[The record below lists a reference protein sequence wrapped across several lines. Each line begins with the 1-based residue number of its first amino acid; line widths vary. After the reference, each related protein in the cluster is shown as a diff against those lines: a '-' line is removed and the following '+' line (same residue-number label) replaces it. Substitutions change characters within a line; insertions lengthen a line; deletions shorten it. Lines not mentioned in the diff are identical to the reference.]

1 MISFTF
7 KKAQIASI
15 LATAVDFLVMRMIVQ
30 MAGLAWVVPASAIG
44 TILGGVTHF
53 LVSRTWVFR
62 AGEGRWTVHMSRYLL
77 VWAGN
82 LILSVSVLYLLT
94 HYTSINYLVAK
105 IGIAIG
111 LAVFYN
117 YVLQKRFV
125 FK

>member
-7 KKAQIASI
+7 KKAQIASV
-15 LATAVDFLVMRMIVQ
+15 LATAVDFLVMRLIVQ
-30 MAGLAWVVPASAIG
+30 IAGLAFVVPASAIG

-62 AGEGRWTVHMSRYLL
+62 AGEGRWTVHLGRYLL

-82 LILSVSVLYLLT
+82 LILSVSVLFLLT
-94 HYTSINYLVAK
+94 RYTSINYLVAK

>member
-7 KKAQIASI
+7 KKAQIASV
-15 LATAVDFLVMRMIVQ
+15 LATAVDFLVTRLVVQ
-30 MAGLAWVVPASAIG
+30 IAGLGFVVPASAIG

-62 AGEGRWTVHMSRYLL
+62 AGEGRWTVHLGRYLL
-77 VWAGN
+77 VWTGN
-82 LILSVSVLYLLT
+82 LILSTSVLYLLT

-117 YVLQKRFV
+117 YVLQKRYV

>member
-15 LATAVDFLVMRMIVQ
+15 LATAVDFLVMHMIVQ

-62 AGEGRWTVHMSRYLL
+62 AGEGRW
-77 VWAGN
+77 AGN
-82 LILSVSVLYLLT
+82 RRRSVSGLDLLT
-94 HYTSINYLVAK
+94 RDTSINYLVAK

>member
-15 LATAVDFLVMRMIVQ
+15 LATAVDFLVMRLIVQ
-30 MAGLAWVVPASAIG
+30 ITGLAYVVPASAIG
-44 TILGGVTHF
+44 TILGGITHF
-53 LVSRTWVFR
+53 LVSRTWVFQ
-62 AGEGRWTVHMSRYLL
+62 AGEGRWTVHLGRYLM
-77 VWAGN
+77 VWVGN

-94 HYTSINYLVAK
+94 RYTSVNYLVAK

-117 YVLQKRFV
+117 YVLQKKFV

>member
-7 KKAQIASI
+7 KKAQIASV
-15 LATAVDFLVMRMIVQ
+15 LATAVDFLVMRLIVQ
-30 MAGLAWVVPASAIG
+30 IAGLPYVVPASAIG
-44 TILGGVTHF
+44 TVLGGITHF
-53 LVSRTWVFR
+53 LVSRGWVFR
-62 AGEGRWTVHMSRYLL
+62 AGEGRWKVHLGKYLL
-77 VWAGN
+77 VWTGN
-82 LILSVSVLYLLT
+82 LLLSVSVLYLLT

-117 YVLQKRFV
+117 YVLQKKFV